1 MYLFWKE
8 PQAGHAWS
16 SLFPCL
22 FTSSTSAPV
31 VATTISVGDNL
42 PDTNHSYFDSDGE
55 LQTVTISDLTKGKKA
70 IFFAVPGPLRRRAQ
84 RSTSLDLW
92 KRLGSC
98 MPKA

>member
-1 MYLFWKE
+1 MHTPFICHMVG
-8 PQAGHAWS
+8 PPS
-16 SLFPCL
+16 SPA
-22 FTSSTSAPV
+22 SSASSASAPA
-31 VATTISVGDNL
+31 VAITISVRDNL

-55 LQTVTISDLTKGKKA
+55 LQTVTISDLTKA
-70 IFFAVPGPLRRRAQ
+70 IFFAVPGPLCRRAC